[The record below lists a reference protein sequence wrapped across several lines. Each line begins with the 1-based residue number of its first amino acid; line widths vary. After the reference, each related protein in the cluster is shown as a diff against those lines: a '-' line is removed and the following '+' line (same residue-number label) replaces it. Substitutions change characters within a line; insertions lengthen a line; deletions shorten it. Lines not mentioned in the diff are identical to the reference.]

1 MRRRSRRSPN
11 ISESTGKIGQEIPSN
26 QPAPLVPL
34 YPDEPA
40 AAPQQARPPRPP
52 ETPRETHRRPV
63 EHRPVSPVWDE
74 PADSGRL
81 ELETQPELPS
91 VPPPEPEP
99 AERSPQAPKGY
110 VVLAIGLPGSGKT
123 TWFRRRGVTP
133 LSSDLLRNI
142 LFDDVEEQRYQ
153 GLVFSTLRSLLRARL
168 IARMPWNYVDATN
181 LSIHE
186 RRQWIKMAK
195 SFGYEVQ
202 AVFFDVP
209 LAVCLERNSKRDR
222 SVSEDV
228 MRKMAEK
235 LKPPVF
241 EEGFAKI
248 TVVRVKSVG

>member
-1 MRRRSRRSPN
+1 MRKRSRRAPN
-11 ISESTGKIGQEIPSN
+11 TSESTGKIGQELPLN

-34 YPDEPA
+34 YPDEGPA
-40 AAPQQARPPRPP
+40 RHPRQPHEARPAQTQRASSKPQWATKPEWGEQQAG
-52 ETPRETHRRPV
+52 
-63 EHRPVSPVWDE
+63 
-74 PADSGRL
+74 AGRL
-81 ELETQPELPS
+81 EVETQPEMPAAPAS
-91 VPPPEPEP
+91 DS
-99 AERSPQAPKGY
+99 AERSPQAPKGF

-123 TWFRRRGVTP
+123 TWFGRRGITP

-168 IARMPWNYVDATN
+168 IARMPLNYVDATN

-209 LAVCLERNSKRDR
+209 LEVCLERNRQRER
-222 SVSEDV
+222 SVSDDV

-241 EEGFAKI
+241 EEGFEKI
-248 TVVRVKSVG
+248 TVVRVKSAS

>member
-1 MRRRSRRSPN
+1 MPVKS
-11 ISESTGKIGQEIPSN
+11 
-26 QPAPLVPL
+26 
-34 YPDEPA
+34 A
-40 AAPQQARPPRPP
+40 AEA
-52 ETPRETHRRPV
+52 
-63 EHRPVSPVWDE
+63 
-74 PADSGRL
+74 
-81 ELETQPELPS
+81 
-91 VPPPEPEP
+91 
-99 AERSPQAPKGY
+99 AERSPNAPKGF

-123 TWFRRRGVTP
+123 TWFGRRGITP

-168 IARMPWNYVDATN
+168 IARMPANYVDATN

-209 LAVCLERNSKRDR
+209 LDICLQRNSQRDR
-222 SVSEDV
+222 SVSEDI

-241 EEGFAKI
+241 EEGFEKI
-248 TVVRVKSVG
+248 TVVRVKNAG

>member
-1 MRRRSRRSPN
+1 MRRRSRRAPN
-11 ISESTGKIGQEIPSN
+11 TSESTGKIGQELPPN
-26 QPAPLVPL
+26 QPAPLVPSYNDDL
-34 YPDEPA
+34 PA
-40 AAPQQARPPRPP
+40 RQTRAHPGHEARQPQSQRGSSKPQWASKP
-52 ETPRETHRRPV
+52 EWGEQ
-63 EHRPVSPVWDE
+63 SG
-74 PADSGRL
+74 SGRL
-81 ELETQPELPS
+81 EVETQPEMPS
-91 VPPPEPEP
+91 AP
-99 AERSPQAPKGY
+99 APAASEKSSQAPKGY

-123 TWFRRRGVTP
+123 TWFGRRGVTP

-181 LSIHE
+181 LSVHE

-209 LAVCLERNSKRDR
+209 LEVCLDRNRQRDR
-222 SVSEDV
+222 SVSEEA

-241 EEGFAKI
+241 EEGFEKI
-248 TVVRVKSVG
+248 TVVRVKSAS